1 MALSPSAHVDS
12 FTRDHLP
19 PARQWPTIEFT
30 TPELRYPDRLNAA
43 TELIDAPTAA
53 FGADRPALHT
63 PDGPTWTYG
72 RLRAR
77 ANQVAQVLTEDLG
90 LVPGQRVMLRST
102 NNPWTVAAWLG
113 VLKAGG
119 VVVTTMAALRAREL
133 AQIAERTQPA
143 IALVD
148 HRYAGDVYAVRDST
162 RPTLTIVEFG
172 GTGPQDLTVR
182 AAAKSGE
189 FVNVPTAADDVALL
203 GPTSGSTGSPKIT
216 MHFHRDLLSI
226 DNTFGRHILRLRPD
240 DVVACSAPLA
250 FTFGLG
256 MLIVFPLRAGASAL
270 LTESGTPGQLAQYV
284 ADLGVT
290 VLATAPTAY
299 RAILRADRVH
309 LLAGLRTAVSAGEH
323 ITEEVRLR
331 LRDALGLPVIDGIGA
346 TELLHIF
353 VSAAGDQ
360 IRPGATGKP
369 LPGYRAAILDLDGV
383 ELGPGEVGRLGVIG
397 PVGCRYLDDPRQTD
411 YVVNGWNVTGDIF
424 HRDEDGYFYY
434 HARGDDMIVSSGYN
448 IGGPEVEAAVET
460 HPDVMECAVVPRPDA
475 ERGSVV
481 CAFVVLRPGVP
492 AGPGKAKEIQDH
504 VKQTLAPYK
513 YPRDVRFVDRLP
525 RNASGK
531 LQRFALRR
539 IVEDEQAAPRRL
551 DPGPLDAEPLDS
563 EPLDTERNHQ

>member
-19 PARQWPTIEFT
+19 PVRLWPTIEFT
-30 TPELRYPDRLNAA
+30 TPELHYPDRLNAA
-43 TELIDAPTAA
+43 AELIDAPTAA

-63 PDGPTWTYG
+63 PDGETWTYG
-72 RLRAR
+72 RLRSR

-90 LVPGQRVMLRST
+90 LVPGQRVLLRSP

-133 AQIAERTQPA
+133 GQIAERTRPA
-143 IALVD
+143 ITLVD
-148 HRYAGDVYAVRDST
+148 HRYADDVYAIGTAGTV
-162 RPTLTIVEFG
+162 VEFG
-172 GTGPQDLTVR
+172 GTGPRDLTVR

-189 FVNVPTAADDVALL
+189 FANVATSADDVALL
-203 GPTSGSTGSPKIT
+203 GPTSGSTGTPKIT

-256 MLIVFPLRAGASAL
+256 MLLVFPLRAGASAL
-270 LTESGTPGQLAQYV
+270 LTESATPDQLAQYV
-284 ADLGVT
+284 ADRGVT

-299 RAILRADRVH
+299 RAIVRADRLQ
-309 LLAGLRTAVSAGEH
+309 LLAGLRAAVSAGEH
-323 ITEEVRLR
+323 ITEEIWRR
-331 LRDALGLPVIDGIGA
+331 LRDDLGLPVIDGIGA

-360 IRPGATGKP
+360 IRPSATGKP
-369 LPGYRAAILDLDGV
+369 LPGYRAAILDLDGA
-383 ELGPGEVGRLGVIG
+383 ELGPGELGRLGVIG
-397 PVGCRYLDDPRQTD
+397 PVGCRYLDDPRQAD

-434 HARGDDMIVSSGYN
+434 HARGDDMIISSGYN

-481 CAFVVLRPGVP
+481 CAFVVLRPGTT
-492 AGPGKAKEIQDH
+492 AGPGTAKEIQDH

-513 YPRDVRFVDRLP
+513 YPRDVRFVERLP

-539 IVEDEQAAPRRL
+539 IVEDEPQRR
-551 DPGPLDAEPLDS
+551 
-563 EPLDTERNHQ
+563 LDTERNPQ